1 MGFKPLESNQKVV
14 HKSSLPFNIRQF
26 IEDVLNE
33 EYILVVGSE
42 VIMSRDVE
50 TTGDVN
56 NYILSSLCKMNK
68 LSLPEYKDFNEYAS
82 RLGRESDPIRDLLN
96 GDQFTFDLN
105 DVSSELKAF
114 LSTKRFP
121 IVLTTTFDGY
131 LEALM
136 RSIWGNA
143 LNVVNIDDSSAM
155 RDLRDDI
162 KSYRGRKYDKP
173 TLMYIFGKAEKDI
186 SKKYVHSDDD
196 AIVIIDK
203 WMNFPKV
210 DPIIKLI
217 NNRKIL
223 ALGCKFD
230 NWYFRFFWYI
240 LKREISRFR
249 EGQVAFMLDINNP
262 IDCELHSFLEKSN
275 IYRHEN
281 ARLFMK
287 DIADKLDPSDENSP
301 FNDLILKKRREG
313 GIFLSYCSKN
323 LALASQLFFQL
334 NKRGFNVWFDV
345 HNVQGGDKL
354 NPVISEAIAK
364 AKIFVPLLTPE
375 IAQDLENRDYHY
387 KENGEYK
394 DKYYIQEWKLAT
406 QLNDK
411 IILPLAAGGYDLKKE
426 YHRSVY
432 KDIVYKDNTKDES
445 SGIDLMKDGFEK
457 LIESLDSKLS
467 QMDNYEQ

>member
-1 MGFKPLESNQKVV
+1 MGFKPLESNQRVIY
-14 HKSSLPFNIRQF
+14 KSSLSFNDRQF

-33 EYILVVGSE
+33 EYILVVGRE
-42 VIMSRDVE
+42 VIMSKDLE

-56 NYILSSLCKMNK
+56 NYIVRNLLKMNE
-68 LSLPEYKDFNEYAS
+68 SSSREYNDYDEYAS
-82 RLGRESDPIRDLLN
+82 RSERELDPIRNLLN
-96 GDQFTFDLN
+96 CDQFTFDLN

-143 LNVVNIDDSSAM
+143 LNVVNIDDSGAM

-162 KSYRGRKYDKP
+162 KSYRDCKYDRP

-203 WMNFPKV
+203 WMNFPKE

-240 LKREISRFR
+240 LKREINLFG
-249 EGQVAFMLDINNP
+249 EGQVAFMLDPNNQ
-262 IDCELHSFLEKSN
+262 IDCKLQSFLEKSR
-275 IYRHEN
+275 IYNHID

-287 DIADKLDPSDENSP
+287 DIAEKLDPNDKNSP

-334 NKRGFNVWFDV
+334 NNRGYKVWFDV
-345 HNVQGGDKL
+345 RNVQGGDKI
-354 NPVISEAIAK
+354 NSVISEAIAK

-375 IAQDLENRDYHY
+375 IAQDLEKGEYQY
-387 KENGEYK
+387 QENGENK
-394 DKYYIQEWKLAT
+394 EKYYVQEWKLAA
-406 QLNDK
+406 LFDDK
-411 IILPLAAGGYDLKKE
+411 VILPIAAGGYDLKKE
-426 YHRSVY
+426 YHKDTY
-432 KDIVYKDNTKDES
+432 KGIVYKDNTKDES
-445 SGIDLMKDGFEK
+445 SGIDLMKDGFDK
-457 LIESLDSKLS
+457 LIESLDSQLS
-467 QMDNYEQ
+467 QIDDYGK